1 MIRSALLVAAAMLM
15 STQLQA
21 KTCEL
26 SIDSTDQMT
35 FTTNE
40 LKVAADCT
48 EVKLT
53 LNHVGQ
59 MAKNVMGHNWVLTKT
74 ADYMPVAQDGMKA
87 GADNDYLVADDAR
100 IIAHTA
106 LIGGGESATPLGG
119 PGGVLGPRPQDA
131 LDLGAGRS
139 RDDVERH
146 ERGVG
151 LRRRGEA
158 GLARAVERF
167 GGRAHDT

>member
-1 MIRSALLVAAAMLM
+1 MIRSALLVAAALLM

-35 FTTNE
+35 FTSNE
-40 LKVAADCT
+40 LKVDADCT

-53 LNHVGQ
+53 LNHVGK

-106 LIGGGESATPLGG
+106 LIGGGESDSVTFSL
-119 PGGVLGPRPQDA
+119 
-131 LDLGAGRS
+131 
-139 RDDVERH
+139 E
-146 ERGVG
+146 G
-151 LRRRGEA
+151 LEA
-158 GLARAVERF
+158 GGDYTFFCSFPGHWAIMNGKFVI
-167 GGRAHDT
+167 GG

>member
-1 MIRSALLVAAAMLM
+1 MIRSALLVAAALLM

-35 FTTNE
+35 FTSNE
-40 LKVAADCT
+40 LKVDADCT

-53 LNHVGQ
+53 LNHVGK

-106 LIGGGESATPLGG
+106 LIGGGESASVTFSL
-119 PGGVLGPRPQDA
+119 
-131 LDLGAGRS
+131 
-139 RDDVERH
+139 E
-146 ERGVG
+146 G
-151 LRRRGEA
+151 LEA
-158 GLARAVERF
+158 GGDYTFFCSFPGHWAVMKGKF
-167 GGRAHDT
+167 VIGG